1 MGRGRGIGARGE
13 AAVAEVEEGTR
24 PGAQAAS
31 LLPPLSAPGRCRIAG
46 LGAHAEV
53 VVAVLARIHRL
64 NPIVCVLSWAGV

>member
-31 LLPPLSAPGRCRIAG
+31 LLPPLSDVGLRG
-46 LGAHAEV
+46 LGVHAEV
-53 VVAVLARIHRL
+53 VVAVFARIHRL
-64 NPIVCVLSWAGV
+64 NPIVWVLSWAGV